1 MHRINSP
8 TVRWPSWTGVHYLYI
23 YFSHVYICL
32 FDINSQETDDLDESD
47 SRPPKKHHHYF
58 WDPYE
63 TAFMTSEPAY
73 TVDKYAR
80 IYFPVTFA
88 VLNSIYWIVYAP
100 DKVIFWACTRMKG
113 RPCFYLPRLDSELV
127 LHGPREMVTRKLG
140 HAGWEVRSKETSHS
154 TLLLPSC
161 YS

>member
-1 MHRINSP
+1 MRFTALNSSARVILFVICEAYKTKLEYKSRFSCAGQIHQQSSDP
-8 TVRWPSWTGVHYLYI
+8 AKLHISTSQDILLYFTVSFFALI
-23 YFSHVYICL
+23 
-32 FDINSQETDDLDESD
+32 QESDDLEESG
-47 SRPPKKHHHYF
+47 SQPPKKHHHYF

-100 DKVIFWACTRMKG
+100 DKVIF
-113 RPCFYLPRLDSELV
+113 
-127 LHGPREMVTRKLG
+127 
-140 HAGWEVRSKETSHS
+140 
-154 TLLLPSC
+154 
-161 YS
+161 

>member
-1 MHRINSP
+1 MRRTVSP
-8 TVRWPSWTGVHYLYI
+8 TVKWPSETFFALI
-23 YFSHVYICL
+23 
-32 FDINSQETDDLDESD
+32 QESDDLEESGPQ
-47 SRPPKKHHHYF
+47 PPKKHHHYF

-100 DKVIFWACTRMKG
+100 DKVIFWAFPRMIESVVL
-113 RPCFYLPRLDSELV
+113 YLPRLGSELL
-127 LHGPREMVTRKLG
+127 LHRPRGMITSL
-140 HAGWEVRSKETSHS
+140 ETWGMQGDK
-154 TLLLPSC
+154 
-161 YS
+161 